1 METPDPLPERISP
14 VLAAV
19 PGVAAIVLGGSR
31 ASGAAHPASDTD
43 IGLYFS
49 ERAGL
54 DVGALLEAV
63 KGQVDD
69 PSAASITEVG
79 GWGPGIVGGGW
90 LTVAGKKVELLHRPI
105 ERTEKVIS
113 DCRDGRI
120 SMDYQPG
127 HPHGFCS
134 AISNGRSRAMP
145 PASRSSRR
153 YRYRLVMRSV
163 ALGDASRRR
172 LQSAPAPSL
181 LDHPSTRDASHRGSG

>member
-1 METPDPLPERISP
+1 METPDPLLERISP

-19 PGVAAIVLGGSR
+19 PGVAAVVLGGSR
-31 ASGAAHPASDTD
+31 ASGAAHSASDTD

-79 GWGPGIVGGGW
+79 GWGPWIVGGGW
-90 LTVAGKKVELLHRPI
+90 LTVAGKKVDLLYRPI
-105 ERTEKVIS
+105 ERIEKVIS

-127 HPHGFCS
+127 HP
-134 AISNGRSRAMP
+134 AW
-145 PASRSSRR
+145 
-153 YRYRLVMRSV
+153 LL
-163 ALGDASRRR
+163 LGDLKWAKSRYAARFAILMALSLPPCPEERRR
-172 LQSAPAPSL
+172 
-181 LDHPSTRDASHRGSG
+181 R

>member
-1 METPDPLPERISP
+1 MQTETPNPLLERISP

-79 GWGPGIVGGGW
+79 GWGPWIVGGGW
-90 LTVAGKKVELLHRPI
+90 LTIAGKKVDLLYRPI
-105 ERTEKVIS
+105 ERIEKVIS

-120 SMDYQPG
+120 GMDYQPG

-134 AISNGRSRAMP
+134 TISNGRSRAMP
-145 PASRSSRR
+145 PADPQ
-153 YRYRLVMRSV
+153 VV
-163 ALGDASRRR
+163 IATALS
-172 LQSAPAPSL
+172 
-181 LDHPSTRDASHRGSG
+181 